1 MSKYLNSVLRTKID
15 VNLHVKIRYPATSV
29 ELMHQ

>member
-1 MSKYLNSVLRTKID
+1 MSKYLKSVLRTKIE
-15 VNLHVKIRYPATSV
+15 VNLHIKIRFPATSV